1 MTIQELR
8 EKRAKAW
15 DTARDFLDS
24 KRQADG
30 TLSEEDSKTYDVL
43 YCCSASRPATEG
55 ETTEES
61 KSVKTEK
68 LSLKASALPN
78 GLVKSK
84 TCESTDETTYNNWY
98 NAVYMPTAA
107 TNNSTGT
114 RSAGT
119 TKSGSAT
126 E

>member
-1 MTIQELR
+1 MST
-8 EKRAKAW
+8 
-15 DTARDFLDS
+15 TARQCRSLQFTLLFEF
-24 KRQADG
+24 DG
-30 TLSEEDSKTYDVL
+30 DKNHIRHVL

-84 TCESTDETTYNNWY
+84 TCEST
-98 NAVYMPTAA
+98 
-107 TNNSTGT
+107 GT
-114 RSAGT
+114 RST
-119 TKSGSAT
+119 STKSGSAT

>member
-1 MTIQELR
+1 M
-8 EKRAKAW
+8 
-15 DTARDFLDS
+15 
-24 KRQADG
+24 
-30 TLSEEDSKTYDVL
+30 L

-84 TCESTDETTYNNWY
+84 TCESTDQTTYDNWY
-98 NAVYMPTAA
+98 NSVYMPTAA

-114 RSAGT
+114 RSTT
-119 TKSGSAT
+119 TKSGGITT